1 MTPPYWPWAYL
12 RRSDPTTVSSG
23 VVCRHHRE
31 ISFPPMKVVLAG
43 YGSRGDVEPCVVVG
57 RELLRRGHEVRIAVP
72 PNMFGL
78 VESAGL
84 TAVSYGPDSE
94 QQLNTAAE
102 YFVGNMKNPYGALPD
117 AVERVA
123 QVWLDKGT
131 VLASLAA
138 EADLLVTGMNEQR
151 LAANIAEYHHI
162 PLVALHFFP
171 SRIQPSGELKS
182 TLVKLAEDPLRRALG
197 LPEAPEPTAALL
209 EIQAYDERCLPGRPA
224 DWAEPGK
231 PFVGALTLESPTDVD
246 DEVLSWIAEGT
257 PPIYF
262 GLGSTPI
269 SPPADI
275 VAMIIAAA
283 ARLGE
288 RLLVCSGPN
297 DLSEF
302 DHLDH
307 VKFVRAVGHAAI
319 LPACRAAVHHGG
331 AGTTAAVMRAGVP
344 SLMLWLWLDQPV
356 WASGVQQLKTGSAR
370 RFSDATEQSLVADL
384 TSILAPEYLTQAR
397 RIAEEMISPDE
408 SASSAADFVEGAA
421 GAD

>member
-1 MTPPYWPWAYL
+1 
-12 RRSDPTTVSSG
+12 
-23 VVCRHHRE
+23 
-31 ISFPPMKVVLAG
+31 MKIVLAG
-43 YGSRGDVEPCVVVG
+43 YGSRGDVEPCAVVG
-57 RELLRRGHEVRIAVP
+57 RELLRRGHDVSIAVP
-72 PNMFGL
+72 PNLFGL
-78 VESAGL
+78 VQSAGL

-94 QQLNTAAE
+94 QQLNTATE
-102 YFVGNMKNPYGALPD
+102 YFAGNMQNPYGGLPE
-117 AVERVA
+117 AVERMA
-123 QVWLDKGT
+123 QVWVDKGT

-162 PLVALHFFP
+162 PLAALHFFP

-182 TLVKLAEDPLRRALG
+182 MLVKLSEDPLRQTLG

-209 EIQAYDERCLPGRPA
+209 EIQAYDERCLPGQPA

-231 PFVGALTLESPTDVD
+231 PFVGALTLESPTDAD

-275 VAMIIAAA
+275 VAMLIAAA
-283 ARLGE
+283 AQLGE
-288 RLLVCSGPN
+288 RLLVCAGPN

-302 DHLDH
+302 DHFDH
-307 VKFVRAVGHAAI
+307 VKFVGAVSHAAI
-319 LPACRAAVHHGG
+319 LSECRAVVHHGG

-344 SLMLWLWLDQPV
+344 SLILWLWLDQPI
-356 WASGVQQLKTGSAR
+356 WAAGVQQLKIGSGR
-370 RFSDATEQSLVADL
+370 RFLDVTEQSLVADL
-384 TSILAPEYLTQAR
+384 TSILAPEYLTRAR
-397 RIAEEMISPDE
+397 NIAAEMLTPHE
-408 SASSAADFVEGAA
+408 SASSAADFVEAA
-421 GAD
+421 ASAD

>member
-1 MTPPYWPWAYL
+1 
-12 RRSDPTTVSSG
+12 
-23 VVCRHHRE
+23 
-31 ISFPPMKVVLAG
+31 MKIVLAG
-43 YGSRGDVEPCVVVG
+43 YGSRGDVEPCAVVG
-57 RELLRRGHEVRIAVP
+57 RELLRRGHDVSIAVP
-72 PNMFGL
+72 PNLFGL
-78 VESAGL
+78 VQSAGL

-94 QQLNTAAE
+94 QQLNTATE
-102 YFVGNMKNPYGALPD
+102 YFAGNMQNPYGGLPE
-117 AVERVA
+117 AVERMA
-123 QVWLDKGT
+123 QVWVDKGT

-162 PLVALHFFP
+162 PLAALHFFP

-182 TLVKLAEDPLRRALG
+182 MLVKLSEDPLRRTLG

-209 EIQAYDERCLPGRPA
+209 EIQAYDERCLPGQPA

-231 PFVGALTLESPTDVD
+231 PFVGALTLESPTDAD

-275 VAMIIAAA
+275 VAMLIAAA
-283 ARLGE
+283 AQLGE
-288 RLLVCSGPN
+288 RLLVCAGPN

-302 DHLDH
+302 DHFDH
-307 VKFVRAVGHAAI
+307 VKFVGAVSHAAI
-319 LPACRAAVHHGG
+319 LSECRAVVHHGG

-344 SLMLWLWLDQPV
+344 SLILWLWLDQPI
-356 WASGVQQLKTGSAR
+356 WAAGVQQLKIGSGR
-370 RFSDATEQSLVADL
+370 RFLDVTEQSLVADL
-384 TSILAPEYLTQAR
+384 TSILAPEYLTRAR
-397 RIAEEMISPDE
+397 NIAAEMLTPHE
-408 SASSAADFVEGAA
+408 SASSAADFVEAA
-421 GAD
+421 ASAD

>member
-1 MTPPYWPWAYL
+1 
-12 RRSDPTTVSSG
+12 
-23 VVCRHHRE
+23 
-31 ISFPPMKVVLAG
+31 MKIVLAG
-43 YGSRGDVEPCVVVG
+43 YGSRGDVEPCAVVG
-57 RELLRRGHEVRIAVP
+57 RELLRRGHDVGIAVP
-72 PNMFGL
+72 PNLFGL
-78 VESAGL
+78 VQSAGL

-94 QQLNTAAE
+94 QQLNTATD
-102 YFVGNMKNPYGALPD
+102 YFVGIMKNPYGGLPE
-117 AVERVA
+117 AAERVA
-123 QVWLDKGT
+123 QVWVDKGT

-182 TLVKLAEDPLRRALG
+182 ILVKVSEDPLRRALG
-197 LPEAPEPTAALL
+197 LPEAPEPAAPLL
-209 EIQAYDERCLPGRPA
+209 EIQAYDERCLPGQPA

-231 PFVGALTLESPTDVD
+231 PFVGALTLELPTDAD

-275 VAMIIAAA
+275 VAMLIAAA
-283 ARLGE
+283 AQLGE
-288 RLLVCSGPN
+288 RLLVCAGPN

-302 DHLDH
+302 DHFDH
-307 VKFVRAVGHAAI
+307 VKFVGAVSHVAI
-319 LPACRAAVHHGG
+319 LPECRAVVHHGG

-344 SLMLWLWLDQPV
+344 SLILWLWLDQPI
-356 WASGVQQLKTGSAR
+356 WAAGVQQLNIGSGR
-370 RFSDATEQSLVADL
+370 RFLDVTEQSLVADL
-384 TSILAPEYLTQAR
+384 TSILAPEYLAR
-397 RIAEEMISPDE
+397 ARNIAAEMISPHE
-408 SASSAADFVEGAA
+408 SASSAADFVESAA
-421 GAD
+421 SGD

>member
-1 MTPPYWPWAYL
+1 
-12 RRSDPTTVSSG
+12 
-23 VVCRHHRE
+23 
-31 ISFPPMKVVLAG
+31 MKIVLAG
-43 YGSRGDVEPCVVVG
+43 YGSRGDVEPCAVVG
-57 RELLRRGHEVRIAVP
+57 RELLRRGHDVSIAVP
-72 PNMFGL
+72 PNLFGL
-78 VESAGL
+78 IQSAGL

-94 QQLNTAAE
+94 QQLNTATE
-102 YFVGNMKNPYGALPD
+102 YFAGNMQNPYGGLPE
-117 AVERVA
+117 AVERMA
-123 QVWLDKGT
+123 QVWVDKGT

-162 PLVALHFFP
+162 PLAALHFFP

-182 TLVKLAEDPLRRALG
+182 MLVKLSEDPLRRTLG

-209 EIQAYDERCLPGRPA
+209 EIQAYDERCLPGQPA

-231 PFVGALTLESPTDVD
+231 PFVGALTLESPTDAD

-275 VAMIIAAA
+275 VAMLIAAA
-283 ARLGE
+283 AQLGE
-288 RLLVCSGPN
+288 RLLVCAGPN

-302 DHLDH
+302 DHFDH
-307 VKFVRAVGHAAI
+307 VKFVGAVSHAAI
-319 LPACRAAVHHGG
+319 LSECRAVVHHGG

-344 SLMLWLWLDQPV
+344 SLILWLWLDQPI
-356 WASGVQQLKTGSAR
+356 WAAGVQQLKIGSGR
-370 RFSDATEQSLVADL
+370 RFLDVTEQSLVADL
-384 TSILAPEYLTQAR
+384 TSILAPEYLTRAR
-397 RIAEEMISPDE
+397 NIAAEMLTPHE
-408 SASSAADFVEGAA
+408 SASSAADFVEAA
-421 GAD
+421 ASAD

>member
-1 MTPPYWPWAYL
+1 
-12 RRSDPTTVSSG
+12 
-23 VVCRHHRE
+23 
-31 ISFPPMKVVLAG
+31 MKIVLAG
-43 YGSRGDVEPCVVVG
+43 YGSRGDVEPCAVVG
-57 RELLRRGHEVRIAVP
+57 RELLRRGHDVSIAVP
-72 PNMFGL
+72 ANMFGL
-78 VESAGL
+78 VQSAGL

-102 YFVGNMKNPYGALPD
+102 YFVGNMKNPYGALPEV
-117 AVERVA
+117 AERVA
-123 QVWLDKGT
+123 QVWVDKGT

-182 TLVKLAEDPLRRALG
+182 MLVKVSEDPLRRALG

-209 EIQAYDERCLPGRPA
+209 EIQAYDERCLPGQPA

-231 PFVGALTLESPTDVD
+231 PFVGALTLESAADAD

-283 ARLGE
+283 AQLGE
-288 RLLVCSGPN
+288 RLLVCAGPN

-302 DHLDH
+302 DHFDH
-307 VKFVRAVGHAAI
+307 VKFVGAVSHAAI
-319 LPACRAAVHHGG
+319 LPECRAVVHHGG

-344 SLMLWLWLDQPV
+344 SLILWLWLDQPV
-356 WASGVQQLKTGSAR
+356 WSAGVQQLEIGCGR
-370 RFSDATEQSLVADL
+370 RFLDVTEQSLVADL
-384 TSILAPEYLTQAR
+384 TSILTPEYLSRAR
-397 RIAEEMISPDE
+397 NIAAEMISPHE
-408 SASSAADFVEGAA
+408 SASSAADFVDAA
-421 GAD
+421 ASGD

>member
-1 MTPPYWPWAYL
+1 
-12 RRSDPTTVSSG
+12 
-23 VVCRHHRE
+23 
-31 ISFPPMKVVLAG
+31 MKFVLAG
-43 YGSRGDVEPCVVVG
+43 YGSRGDVEPCAVVG
-57 RELLRRGHEVRIAVP
+57 RELLRRGHDVRIAVP

-84 TAVSYGPDSE
+84 TAVSYGPDSQ
-94 QQLNTAAE
+94 QQLNSAAE
-102 YFVGNMKNPYGALPD
+102 YFVGNMKNPYGALPEV
-117 AVERVA
+117 AERVT
-123 QVWLDKGT
+123 QVWVDKGT

-138 EADLLVTGMNEQR
+138 EADVLVTGMNEQR

-182 TLVKLAEDPLRRALG
+182 ILVKVSENPLRRALG
-197 LPEAPEPTAALL
+197 LPEAPEPTAASL
-209 EIQAYDERCLPGRPA
+209 EIQAYDERCLPGQPA

-231 PFVGALTLESPTDVD
+231 PFVGALTLESPAGVD
-246 DEVLSWIAEGT
+246 DEVLPWIAEGT

-275 VAMIIAAA
+275 VAMIISAA

-302 DHLDH
+302 NHFDH
-307 VKFVRAVGHAAI
+307 VKFVGEVSHAAI
-319 LPACRAAVHHGG
+319 VPECRVVVHHGG
-331 AGTTAAVMRAGVP
+331 AGTTAAAMRAGVP
-344 SLMLWLWLDQPV
+344 SLILWLWLDQPV
-356 WASGVQQLKTGSAR
+356 WAAAVQQLEIGSGR
-370 RFSDATEQSLVADL
+370 RFSDVTEQSLVADL
-384 TSILAPEYLTQAR
+384 TSILAPEYLTRAR
-397 RIAEEMISPDE
+397 NIAAEMISPHE
-408 SASSAADFVEGAA
+408 SASSAADFVEAA
-421 GAD
+421 ASAD